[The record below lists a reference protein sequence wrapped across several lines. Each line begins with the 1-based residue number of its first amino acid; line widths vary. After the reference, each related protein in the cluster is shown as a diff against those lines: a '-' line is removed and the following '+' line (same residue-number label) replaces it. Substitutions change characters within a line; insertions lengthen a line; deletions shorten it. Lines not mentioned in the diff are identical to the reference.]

1 MKIDKKFW
9 FKQSGLTKQ
18 AYSYDN
24 DQHAIKYAQQ
34 YGGDVIDSLTVSDE
48 VGSLLNR
55 DTELCSVL
63 VNGSLHVQAD
73 SVTTLKNRYK
83 VYVSGPEG
91 FREYDTGHATLRDAN
106 NVAKTI
112 TKYFYQ
118 VIVLRSSILTTE
130 EKTHDF
136 N

>member
-1 MKIDKKFW
+1 MNITKKFW

-34 YGGDVIDSLTVSDE
+34 YGGDVIDGLTVSDE
-48 VGSLLNR
+48 VGKLLNK
-55 DTELCSVL
+55 DTDLCSVL
-63 VNGSLHVQAD
+63 VNGNINTTVE

-83 VYVSGPEG
+83 VLVNGPDG
-91 FREYDTGHATLRDAN
+91 FRQYDAGHPTLREAN

-118 VIVLRSSILTTE
+118 VVVLRTTE
-130 EKTHDF
+130 EVL
-136 N
+136 